1 MASSVDTFAESYTLI
16 LNEIRCALEAIEP
29 AQVEQLLN
37 ALQATEKVFVIGV
50 GRVMLSLQ
58 AFAKRL
64 NHLGV
69 PTYCVG
75 DINEPAITERDLLLV
90 GSGSGESVVPVAIAR
105 RAHHFGAKIVHLG
118 SNPHSSLAPL
128 TDIFVRIPVK
138 TKLRLPDEIQSEQI
152 MSSLFEQSLYVL
164 GDAVTLLFAQRRN
177 LDLTSL
183 WQYHANLE

>member
-1 MASSVDTFAESYTLI
+1 MDSFADTFVDSYLLI
-16 LNEIRCALEAIEP
+16 LNEIRCALDAVDP
-29 AQVEQLLN
+29 AQVEQFLK
-37 ALQATEKVFVIGV
+37 ALVGAEKVFVIGV

-64 NHLGV
+64 NHLGI

-90 GSGSGESVVPVAIAR
+90 GSGSGESVVPVAIAQ

-118 SNPHSSLAPL
+118 SNPYSSLAPL

-138 TKLRLPDEIQSEQI
+138 TKLCLPDEIRSDQI
-152 MSSLFEQSLYVL
+152 MSSLFEQALYVL
-164 GDAVTLLFAQRRN
+164 GDAVTLSFARRHN
-177 LDLTSL
+177 LDLTGL

>member
-1 MASSVDTFAESYTLI
+1 MDSSVDTFADSYLLI
-16 LNEIRCALEAIEP
+16 LNEIRCALDAVDP
-29 AQVEQLLN
+29 AQVEQFLN
-37 ALQATEKVFVIGV
+37 ALEGAEKVFVIGV

-64 NHLGV
+64 NHLGI

-105 RAHHFGAKIVHLG
+105 RAHQFGARIAHFG

-138 TKLRLPDEIQSEQI
+138 TKLHLPDEIQSDQI
-152 MSSLFEQSLYVL
+152 MSSLFEQVLYVL
-164 GDAVTLLFAQRRN
+164 GDTITLLFARRHN
-177 LDLTSL
+177 LDLAGL
-183 WQYHANLE
+183 WRCHANLE